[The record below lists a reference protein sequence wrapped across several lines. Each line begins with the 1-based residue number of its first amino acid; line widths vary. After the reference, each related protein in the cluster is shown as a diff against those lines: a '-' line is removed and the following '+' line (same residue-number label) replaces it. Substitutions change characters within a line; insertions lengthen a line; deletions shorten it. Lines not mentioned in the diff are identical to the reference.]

1 MVCSQH
7 PLFLIFSASA
17 WAYGWPLPRTLNIGF
32 PCLKHTAVSEQTRA
46 STNSAKSRGQ
56 MQLPAPAGA
65 GCVPAPTVS
74 VVKEHEE
81 KIKQLQQDVLKQKAS
96 MDQDLQAKLEQR
108 RKKKQSL
115 RGTVNVETAA
125 EIPFPGSSQHRQE
138 GDDAK

>member
-1 MVCSQH
+1 
-7 PLFLIFSASA
+7 
-17 WAYGWPLPRTLNIGF
+17 
-32 PCLKHTAVSEQTRA
+32 
-46 STNSAKSRGQ
+46 

-125 EIPFPGSSQHRQE
+125 EIRFPGSQQHRQE
-138 GDDAK
+138 GEDAKSPDR